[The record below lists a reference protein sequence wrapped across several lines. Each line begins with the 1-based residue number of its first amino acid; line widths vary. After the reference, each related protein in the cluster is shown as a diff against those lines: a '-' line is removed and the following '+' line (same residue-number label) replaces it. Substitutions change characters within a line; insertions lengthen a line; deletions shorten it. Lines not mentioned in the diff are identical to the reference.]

1 MVALPEFRII
11 YIGILL
17 RLKRKAGDDEEADK
31 EDDASQV
38 KVTDKDLQRQLR
50 RVHLDVNISVA
61 IHVFRC
67 LLSAT
72 SSTSLA
78 SHPASLSWLR
88 SGSD

>member
-67 LLSAT
+67 LLFHIF
-72 SSTSLA
+72 SLT
-78 SHPASLSWLR
+78 PGLSLMAEVR
-88 SGSD
+88 V